1 MERPTITNSSRVTND
16 GTIAEETGTTTAA
29 VVVADEMRETTI
41 VMDAEAIA
49 RETTIGEDAEVGL
62 PIRRPLIDW
71 QTAEIIEEAGTTIA
85 VVVVGETTIVGMLAE
100 AVEEEMIGM
109 DAVAVEEETVAVM
122 VVVGVVD
129 LEAEEIAVTVP
140 RGTEGRETNTKI
152 KGKSKT
158 LYP

>member
-1 MERPTITNSSRVTND
+1 M
-16 GTIAEETGTTTAA
+16 TAA

-100 AVEEEMIGM
+100 AVEELDGLAGAPRQALI
-109 DAVAVEEETVAVM
+109 
-122 VVVGVVD
+122 VGQKVHNLRQRHVHVQ
-129 LEAEEIAVTVP
+129 LAA
-140 RGTEGRETNTKI
+140 RHHLR
-152 KGKSKT
+152 SMHH
-158 LYP
+158 